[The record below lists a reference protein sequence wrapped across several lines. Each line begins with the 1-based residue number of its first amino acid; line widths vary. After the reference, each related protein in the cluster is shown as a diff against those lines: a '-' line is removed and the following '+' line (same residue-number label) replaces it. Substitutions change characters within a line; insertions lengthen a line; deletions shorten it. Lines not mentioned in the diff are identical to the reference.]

1 MSELGGS
8 LSPECTE
15 VRDVLPELALG
26 VLGGGERAHVLAHLD
41 ACRACREPAA
51 GYAETV
57 DALALAV
64 PEVEPPLGFEQ
75 RTLAR
80 LRAERDV
87 RPRRPVW
94 KVLAAVAAVVAA
106 TTMVSVSVVK
116 IVDVRSSARPSATEV
131 RTSPMMGGNGQRAG
145 RAFTTSGEG
154 PYVFV
159 AVSYGV
165 PNGAYQVEVLGTGGR
180 VARLGAVTITDGQ
193 GAWAGESPES
203 VGALR
208 SVRLVDRAGL
218 AVCEARFATQEA

>member
-1 MSELGGS
+1 MSELGGP
-8 LSPECTE
+8 LSPECSGA
-15 VRDVLPELALG
+15 RDLLPELALG

-41 ACRACREPAA
+41 HCRACRETAA

-57 DALALAV
+57 DALALSV

-80 LRAERDV
+80 LRVERDV

-106 TTMVSVSVVK
+106 TTMVSVGLVK
-116 IVDVRSSARPSATEV
+116 ILDAKNSARPSATEV
-131 RTSPMMGGNGQRAG
+131 RAAPMMGGNGQRAG
-145 RAFTTSGEG
+145 RAFATSGEG

-165 PNGAYQVEVLGTGGR
+165 PNGAYEVEVLGTGGR
-180 VARLGAVTITDGQ
+180 VARLGAVTIADGQ

-203 VGALR
+203 VGAPR
-208 SVRLVDRAGL
+208 SVRLVDTAGL
-218 AVCEARFATQEA
+218 AVCEARFVGQGA